1 MQADHI
7 ARVIF
12 DYAGKI
18 GNIRETGEFLQ
29 LNADMARDLVSADRC
44 SIWLVDPA
52 KHELWTTVA
61 HGLAEQG
68 LRELRIPAG
77 QGIVGAAIEADESV
91 VVNDTSQDPRFLRTS
106 ATGGY
111 ETKSL
116 LVIPLHGPE
125 GQVIGALQAIN
136 KPGGFARED
145 VELLALAASSVANAL
160 ETQRLRNEAETARL
174 IQKEIEIASGVQRRL
189 LPQNPP
195 KIAGIDY
202 AAFCRPAKGV
212 GGDYYDFIPMTDGGL
227 MITLGD
233 VSGKGIAAAVLMA
246 SIQASIR
253 SQCVNPPAS
262 IAKLMEEFNRAIFS
276 FSTAD
281 KYSTL
286 FVARLDGTRR
296 RLTYVNAGQVRPLV
310 LRAGGATEELAAGGM
325 PVGLL
330 PQVSYDQGEI
340 DLEEGDMIVACSDG
354 VTEAMN
360 PNDDMWEDADLEKVL
375 RANTSLSAT
384 EVIQRVMTAVDEF
397 ANGAEQ
403 SDDITVSVMRFVAA

>member
-1 MQADHI
+1 MKAEHI

-18 GNIRETGEFLQ
+18 GNVGDTSHFLQ
-29 LNADMARDLVSADRC
+29 LNADMGRDLVGADRC
-44 SIWLVDPA
+44 SIWLVDAA
-52 KHELWTTVA
+52 KRELWTTVA

-68 LRELRIPAG
+68 LSELRIPLG
-77 QGIVGAAIEADESV
+77 QGIVGAAIEANESV
-91 VVNDTSQDPRFLRTS
+91 VVNDAESDPRFLKTS

-111 ETKSL
+111 QTKSV
-116 LVIPLHGPE
+116 LVIPLRGPD
-125 GQVIGALQAIN
+125 GNVIGALQAIN
-136 KPGGFARED
+136 KPDGFSTED
-145 VELLALAASSVANAL
+145 VELLALASNSVANAL
-160 ETQRLRNEAETARL
+160 ETQRLRHEAETARL
-174 IQKEIEIASGVQRRL
+174 FQKEVEIASEVQRRL

-195 KIAGIDY
+195 KIDGLDY

-212 GGDYYDFIPMTDGGL
+212 GGDYYDFIPMPDGGL

-253 SQCVNPPAS
+253 SQCVNPPVS

-286 FVARLDGTRR
+286 FVARLDGSRR

-310 LRAGGATEELAAGGM
+310 LRSVSGAVEELAAGGM

-330 PQVSYDQGEI
+330 PFISYEQGEVE
-340 DLEEGDMIVACSDG
+340 LQAGDVVMACSDG

-360 PNDDMWEDADLEKVL
+360 HQDEMWDDAALERVL
-375 RANTSLSAT
+375 RCNASLPALQII
-384 EVIQRVMTAVDEF
+384 ERVVAAVDKF
-397 ANGAEQ
+397 ADGAEQ
-403 SDDITVSVMRFVAA
+403 SDDITVTVLKFV